1 MQSSYNFELV
11 AISFI
16 VAALASYTALDL
28 TGRIF
33 LLASARLRHACRLG
47 GAAAL
52 GVGIWS
58 MHFVAM
64 LAFSL
69 PIPLGYDFATT
80 AFSLGLAIGVSY
92 LALVMTTHTRLTR
105 LRLVASGVL
114 MGFGIAG
121 MHYTGMAAMQMDPGI
136 HLSAGLVF
144 GLAAGDFMKIDVAT
158 FQTVWLITFLCS
170 ALITTALS
178 RMFAHVGA
186 FRFWAIGF
194 YLLATATACFALH
207 AIWHT
212 DLLLFATAT
221 LALQSRILI
230 WAGTRDLFGAS
241 APWRAGLVVTAVFSL
256 LYGSALAWNAPL
268 LVRASLLALFFAPCR
283 AATLYEVYRRRRP
296 RLGPAR
302 MLVAVGSVIA
312 TLNAIVPL

>member
-1 MQSSYNFELV
+1 
-11 AISFI
+11 
-16 VAALASYTALDL
+16 
-28 TGRIF
+28 
-33 LLASARLRHACRLG
+33 
-47 GAAAL
+47 
-52 GVGIWS
+52 
-58 MHFVAM
+58 
-64 LAFSL
+64 
-69 PIPLGYDFATT
+69 
-80 AFSLGLAIGVSY
+80 
-92 LALVMTTHTRLTR
+92 
-105 LRLVASGVL
+105 
-114 MGFGIAG
+114 
-121 MHYTGMAAMQMDPGI
+121 
-136 HLSAGLVF
+136 
-144 GLAAGDFMKIDVAT
+144 MKIDVAT

-241 APWRAGLVVTAVFSL
+241 APWRAGLVVTAVFCL
-256 LYGSALAWNAPL
+256 LYGSALAWDAPL
-268 LVRASLLALFFAPCR
+268 LIRAGLLALFFAPCR

-296 RLGPAR
+296 QLGPAR
-302 MLVAVGSVIA
+302 MLVALGSAIA
-312 TLNAIVPL
+312 TLNAIVPLVLVVLDRANMTLLYGNPRTTSAVYAVVFAGDLLLTVGLIVLALRQLMVERDMLATLDRGALERLAESREMRGLRESRSSRSDVFGHDAPVQRRSLPGPV